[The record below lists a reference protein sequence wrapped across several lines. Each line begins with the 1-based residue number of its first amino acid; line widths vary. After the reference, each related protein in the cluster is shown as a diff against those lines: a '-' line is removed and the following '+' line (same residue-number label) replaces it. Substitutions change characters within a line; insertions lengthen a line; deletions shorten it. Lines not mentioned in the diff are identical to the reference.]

1 MQVSINFAD
10 NVFSAIRKS
19 PDEFVQEMR
28 LAAAIKWYE
37 LEMISQS
44 KASEIANVRRQE
56 FITALNRY
64 NVSPVQQSID
74 DLKKELDLD

>member
-1 MQVSINFAD
+1 MQVSIDFAD

-44 KASEIANVRRQE
+44 KASEIANVSRQE

-74 DLKKELDLD
+74 DLIKELDLD

>member
-44 KASEIANVRRQE
+44 KASEIANVSRQE

>member
-1 MQVSINFAD
+1 MQVSIDFAD

-44 KASEIANVRRQE
+44 KASEIANVSRQE